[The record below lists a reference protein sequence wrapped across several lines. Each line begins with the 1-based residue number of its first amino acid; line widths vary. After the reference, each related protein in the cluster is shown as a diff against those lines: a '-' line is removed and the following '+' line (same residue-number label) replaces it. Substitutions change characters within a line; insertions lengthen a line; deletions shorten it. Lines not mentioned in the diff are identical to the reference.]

1 MGTSA
6 QAFVLLGSNTI
17 SMKLLLACLLPL
29 ALSAPEADPHYGH
42 TRHQPQCRTVYDTVR
57 SSACRTVTDS
67 ACTTRIITSTRTETR
82 QDCTTV
88 TEQKCD
94 TTTREVAEEQCAI
107 ITETE
112 CNDVVSQVPEQVCET
127 VEEEVCNDEAQCT
140 TETQV
145 IPETTFREE
154 CQDIVSNVCQ
164 EVQTQVRV
172 AQHVVNHPSV
182 VAAPATAVGP
192 LVGALGLNPPN
203 FVVKR
208 EAEAEPDPQFLI
220 NGFGG
225 LGLGGRVVGV
235 AGPVAPVGVAG
246 AVPVGVAGAVA
257 PVGVAP
263 VAVAAPQCQQKV
275 ERQCRSVPVQT
286 SRTVSIP
293 RCQSVPVCVPV
304 PKCVTVPHCVEVP
317 VCVPVPRELVTPHC
331 VTVPRCVTVPKCSPV
346 ERQVC
351 QVVQKDV
358 TNTVC
363 TPKAVNKCNTVL
375 RKVPEVN
382 CVAVPRQSCKTVPF
396 SVPVETPV
404 EECSPVTRQVCQP
417 VNKQVARKVC
427 SRQVRGH
434 GAKLISTGVAPSAI
448 SRHGTTGPSSY
459 SYGDG
464 NSHVSVTRGN

>member
-94 TTTREVAEEQCAI
+94 TTTREVEEEQCAI

-140 TETQV
+140 TEQQCEDIKSVVTEQKCDIQSQCTETQQCTTEQQCTTQAQV

-208 EAEAEPDPQFLI
+208 EAEAEADPQFLI

-235 AGPVAPVGVAG
+235 AGPVSPVGVAG
-246 AVPVGVAGAVA
+246 AVPVSVAGAVA

-263 VAVAAPQCQQKV
+263 VAVGAPQCQQKV

-317 VCVPVPRELVTPHC
+317 VCV
-331 VTVPRCVTVPKCSPV
+331 
-346 ERQVC
+346 
-351 QVVQKDV
+351 
-358 TNTVC
+358 
-363 TPKAVNKCNTVL
+363 
-375 RKVPEVN
+375 
-382 CVAVPRQSCKTVPF
+382 
-396 SVPVETPV
+396 
-404 EECSPVTRQVCQP
+404 
-417 VNKQVARKVC
+417 
-427 SRQVRGH
+427 
-434 GAKLISTGVAPSAI
+434 
-448 SRHGTTGPSSY
+448 
-459 SYGDG
+459 
-464 NSHVSVTRGN
+464 

>member
-140 TETQV
+140 TEQQCEDIKSVVTEQKCDIQSQCTETQQCTTEQQCTTQEQCTTETQV

-208 EAEAEPDPQFLI
+208 EAEADPQFLI

-235 AGPVAPVGVAG
+235 ASPVAPVGVAG
-246 AVPVGVAGAVA
+246 AVPVGVAGAVPVGVAGAVPVSVAGAVPVGVAGAVPVSVAGGVPVSVAGGVA

-263 VAVAAPQCQQKV
+263 VAVGAPQCQQKV

-286 SRTVSIP
+286 SRTVRIP
-293 RCQSVPVCVPV
+293 RCQSVPVC
-304 PKCVTVPHCVEVP
+304 
-317 VCVPVPRELVTPHC
+317 
-331 VTVPRCVTVPKCSPV
+331 
-346 ERQVC
+346 
-351 QVVQKDV
+351 
-358 TNTVC
+358 
-363 TPKAVNKCNTVL
+363 
-375 RKVPEVN
+375 
-382 CVAVPRQSCKTVPF
+382 
-396 SVPVETPV
+396 
-404 EECSPVTRQVCQP
+404 
-417 VNKQVARKVC
+417 
-427 SRQVRGH
+427 
-434 GAKLISTGVAPSAI
+434 
-448 SRHGTTGPSSY
+448 
-459 SYGDG
+459 
-464 NSHVSVTRGN
+464 